1 MNSSIN
7 EAVALVLAVA
17 TLLEFVV
24 VAAVVTVTVTV
35 TWGNWGMGCWSGLH
49 KKLFIDFK
57 LLDIRFLSIYNWSD
71 KWAVN

>member
-1 MNSSIN
+1 MQARDSPCTHTSMWTTAASAAAGIMNSSIN

-35 TWGNWGMGCWSGLH
+35 TWGN
-49 KKLFIDFK
+49 
-57 LLDIRFLSIYNWSD
+57 
-71 KWAVN
+71 

>member
-1 MNSSIN
+1 MWTTAASAATGIMNSSIN

-35 TWGNWGMGCWSGLH
+35 TWGN
-49 KKLFIDFK
+49 
-57 LLDIRFLSIYNWSD
+57 
-71 KWAVN
+71 